1 MIDSKRIKQRAKLMR
16 HLLLPLILYIGSLIL
31 VASWA
36 PDMSPSLWRYVI
48 VLLPIIPGIFLA
60 FGIMRAAAKFDE
72 LERRILLEAAT
83 FSFILTLILLVSLG
97 LLGLIGMPPPNPMF
111 IAAIMAALLVIG
123 KFWSNWRAR

>member
-31 VASWA
+31 AASWA

-60 FGIMRAAAKFDE
+60 FGIMRTAAKFDE

-97 LLGLIGMPPPNPMF
+97 LLGLVGMPPPNPMF

-123 KFWSNWRAR
+123 KFWGNWRGR